1 MFRFHGGIMI
11 PPFDVEMTDNI
22 WTLISISRNH
32 LQTIIIQKYVFNF
45 DKGWRKKAASRNAPV
60 AA

>member
-1 MFRFHGGIMI
+1 MFRFQSGIIISTRGGDK
-11 PPFDVEMTDNI
+11 PVFV

-45 DKGWRKKAASRNAPV
+45 DKGWRKKAASRNAPD

>member
-1 MFRFHGGIMI
+1 MFRFHEGII
-11 PPFDVEMTDNI
+11 ILPLDVDMTVFI